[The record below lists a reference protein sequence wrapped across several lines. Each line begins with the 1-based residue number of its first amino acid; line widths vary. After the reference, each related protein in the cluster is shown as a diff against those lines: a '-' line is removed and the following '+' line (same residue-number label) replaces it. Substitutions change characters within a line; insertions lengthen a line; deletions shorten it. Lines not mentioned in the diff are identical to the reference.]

1 MYTTSAL
8 DVIQLS
14 RSIRSH
20 VTNPTE
26 SGLTRRRLIS
36 SLAAGTAA
44 TFLARRAQAVHA
56 QSAAPYHVGIA
67 TGFTASATDGYAA
80 AQAAIASLP
89 AGEFPNVSGLPV
101 VIKVNLV
108 LQKLYTTG
116 TTTDPNVCQAVVDL
130 CIQNGATQ
138 IYIVEAAQISSTG
151 QQNAAPPF
159 AYCGYTA
166 MFASYPNVTLVDLDK
181 DPETLTPVL
190 NGYVYQNIWLAQ
202 TLLTPNAVFISC
214 SAMKTHTWAS
224 VTLTCKNYFGLFLP
238 TQYFVIGQLPRSNP
252 HELSVAAAVTDI
264 HRIVPVHFAVVAGI
278 YGMQGNGPIYGSPVN
293 AGVVLAG
300 KNPVAVDRIGMQM
313 MLGTYHATHL
323 DLMAA
328 AGMGPSAEQVARQVV
343 TYGAAPLSLNFLGP
357 NMLWPY
363 SGMPKLSAS
372 SVSVGA
378 GLTITYKWPQ
388 AANGRVEIVQDNES
402 LDERQVGPT
411 ERVTQIKLISDWA
424 PYTTNELSTFTWD
437 GTTNSGSPAGP
448 GTYLVRISAGF
459 NANDSTPQSSL
470 NFGSKLFQVIS

>member
-1 MYTTSAL
+1 M
-8 DVIQLS
+8 
-14 RSIRSH
+14 
-20 VTNPTE
+20 TNLAE
-26 SGLTRRRLIS
+26 SSLTRRRLIS
-36 SLAAGTAA
+36 TLAAGTAA

-56 QSAAPYHVGIA
+56 RSGAPYHVGIA
-67 TGFTASATDGYAA
+67 TGFTTSATDGYAA

-108 LQKLYTTG
+108 IQQLYTTG

-138 IYIVEAAQISSTG
+138 IYIVEAAQFSATG
-151 QQNAAPPF
+151 QQDGAPPF

-166 MFASYPNVTLVDLDK
+166 MFASYPNVTLVDLDQ

-190 NGYVYQNIWLAQ
+190 NGYVYRNIWLPH

-214 SAMKTHTWAS
+214 SAMKTHTWAT
-224 VTLTCKNYFGLFLP
+224 VTMTCKNYFGLFLP
-238 TQYFVIGQLPRSNP
+238 TQYDVIGQVPRSNP
-252 HELSVAAAVTDI
+252 HELSVAEAVTDI
-264 HRIVPVHFAVVAGI
+264 HRVVPLHFSVIAGI

-300 KNPVAVDRIGMQM
+300 KNPVAVDRMCMQM
-313 MLGTYHATHL
+313 MLGTVKYHATHL
-323 DLMAA
+323 DFMAV
-328 AGMGPSAEQVARQVV
+328 AGMGPSAQQVSTQVI
-343 TYGAAPLSLNFLGP
+343 THGDAPEYLNFIGP
-357 NMLWPY
+357 HLLWPY
-363 SGMPKLSAS
+363 SGIPSLSAS
-372 SVSVGA
+372 SVPMGA
-378 GLTITYKWPQ
+378 GLTITYQWPQ
-388 AANGRVEIVQDNES
+388 AANGRVEIIQDNEG

-411 ERVTQIKLISDWA
+411 DRVTQIKLISDWA
-424 PYTTNELSTFTWD
+424 SYTTNELSTFTWG
-437 GTTNSGSPAGP
+437 GTANSGSPAGT
-448 GTYLVRISAGF
+448 GAYLVRISAGF